1 MHKVTTNHEVHICSI
16 PNAMEAVVRPICSAR
31 DCMHEVEISL
41 PGKSITFGILQKYL
55 VSTSRKKGS
64 SECGA
69 SDP

>member
-16 PNAMEAVVRPICSAR
+16 PNVLEAIVRRISAR
-31 DCMHEVEISL
+31 DCVLEVEISL
-41 PGKSITFGILQKYL
+41 PGKSITFGILQQYL